1 MYLIST
7 WTQQKR
13 GLLSWNI
20 DLDGIM
26 ERKKDEAS
34 EKNYSFKKLYELLE
48 GLIQRKQYLG
58 TS

>member
-20 DLDGIM
+20 DLDRIM

-34 EKNYSFKKLYELLE
+34 EKNYSFKKLYELL